1 MDIFLCACGKKLQC
15 FSMHA
20 SEATLER
27 RRTSLGAGAAERSD
41 GAHED
46 NDGHESSH
54 GNADDHRHWERF
66 CIEQQQHKTN
76 MFFYNDLTTTVY
88 MHFSVFNEF
97 NVWHV
102 TVEDNIQL
110 ERKSHL
116 SFSNTHTSTLSSP
129 PVVLFKSDF
138 LLPRHYSL
146 GTKPDNLN
154 KYSGTGKEKKN
165 PLCRNN
171 NSNKN

>member
-1 MDIFLCACGKKLQC
+1 MDIFLCACGKKMQC

-27 RRTSLGAGAAERSD
+27 RRTSLGAGAAECSD

-66 CIEQQQHKTN
+66 CIEQQQQKTN

-102 TVEDNIQL
+102 TGEDTTTYSYNVKATFLFQ
-110 ERKSHL
+110 
-116 SFSNTHTSTLSSP
+116 THTHSHSLLLLSS
-129 PVVLFKSDF
+129 
-138 LLPRHYSL
+138 SL
-146 GTKPDNLN
+146 SRIFYCLDIIHWAQNQII
-154 KYSGTGKEKKN
+154 
-165 PLCRNN
+165 
-171 NSNKN
+171 

>member
-1 MDIFLCACGKKLQC
+1 MDIFLCACGKKMQC

-66 CIEQQQHKTN
+66 CIEQQQQKTN
-76 MFFYNDLTTTVY
+76 MFFYNDLTTTFD
-88 MHFSVFNEF
+88 MHFSVFSEF

-102 TVEDNIQL
+102 TGEDTTTYSYNVKATFLFQ
-110 ERKSHL
+110 
-116 SFSNTHTSTLSSP
+116 THTHSHSL
-129 PVVLFKSDF
+129 
-138 LLPRHYSL
+138 LLPSSSL
-146 GTKPDNLN
+146 SRIFYYLDIIHWAQNQII
-154 KYSGTGKEKKN
+154 
-165 PLCRNN
+165 
-171 NSNKN
+171 